1 MASPRVDYE
10 VTPTMTGE
18 DLRLRFLLYDGE
30 VPEEPTRENA

>member
-1 MASPRVDYE
+1 
-10 VTPTMTGE
+10 MTGE